1 MFGELPQSISLW
13 LLVVA
18 AGVGALMFWRRARN

>member
-1 MFGELPQSISLW
+1 MFGELQSISLW